1 MIDKLNIFYTVD
13 TNVDEDENNY
23 CINCNFERMYKK
35 INELIEEM
43 NEMKENEVIKYGKKD
58 IK

>member
-13 TNVDEDENNY
+13 ANVDEDENNY

-35 INELIEEM
+35 INELIEEI

-58 IK
+58 II

>member
-13 TNVDEDENNY
+13 ANVDEDENNY

>member
-13 TNVDEDENNY
+13 ENVDEDENNY

>member
-1 MIDKLNIFYTVD
+1 MIDKLDIFYTVD

-23 CINCNFERMYKK
+23 CVNCNFEKMYNK
-35 INELIEEM
+35 INELIEII
-43 NEMKENEVIKYGKKD
+43 NEMKENEVIKYGKQD